1 MFQPGDKVKVV
12 KINSV
17 PGRYDTLSALVGQT
31 GFISHS
37 LGHDKNT
44 IYAVQIDGQERHF
57 WLSELEPVPKTK
69 LAVIAIKDNLILSTN
84 VFDDEKKA
92 ENHFFQKCEAA
103 NPNAWKRY
111 DENEKERLALLARRY
126 KRPYQTHADGQFGG
140 LSCIDVYLTDI
151 NE

>member
-12 KINSV
+12 KINDINES
-17 PGRYDTLSALVGQT
+17 LSSLIGET
-31 GFISHS
+31 GTVVHS
-37 LGHDKNT
+37 LGHGQNT
-44 IYAVQIDGQERHF
+44 IYAVQIDGLTGDERHF
-57 WLSELEPVPKTK
+57 WPSELEPVPKTK

-84 VFDDEKKA
+84 VFDDETKA
-92 ENHFFQKCEAA
+92 KNHFFQKCEEA
-103 NPNAWKRY
+103 NPQEWKRV
-111 DENEKERLALLARRY
+111 ENEKERLALLARRH